1 MTMKKY
7 QSCIDNIN
15 CPDGCVCTNGSCQP
29 ISYSYGYNASTGHNA
44 LTGHNGI
51 IGTWKP
57 SGPIGSTGTWTVGNQ
72 QCEPMPWLDK
82 DLLLNKILDGKIT
95 VEEGNKILKL
105 FDTPDRVTKKMAIEL
120 MESY

>member
-1 MTMKKY
+1 MTIKEY
-7 QSCIDNIN
+7 QTCIDNTNTCIDNTN
-15 CPDGCVCTNGSCQP
+15 CPDGCACTDGSCQP
-29 ISYSYGYNASTGHNA
+29 ISYSYGYN
-44 LTGHNGI
+44 GI
-51 IGTWKP
+51 IGTWAP
-57 SGPIGSTGTWTVGNQ
+57 SGTIGSTGTWTVGSQ
-72 QCEPMPWLDK
+72 QCEPMPWLNK